1 MKKVIILLTSVLLLS
16 SCDETKKVID
26 TAGQVQLSGSY
37 TVQTINGNL
46 IDENNPTL
54 SFNVLDKG
62 VNGTTGC
69 NRYFGSYSLDLYAL
83 SFSELASTEMAC
95 EEPIMT
101 IEWDF
106 MKALDQTG
114 SYALSEGVLTLYSK
128 LDRSVLLTAKKDRNI
143 DPEE

>member
-54 SFNVLDKG
+54 TFNVLDKG